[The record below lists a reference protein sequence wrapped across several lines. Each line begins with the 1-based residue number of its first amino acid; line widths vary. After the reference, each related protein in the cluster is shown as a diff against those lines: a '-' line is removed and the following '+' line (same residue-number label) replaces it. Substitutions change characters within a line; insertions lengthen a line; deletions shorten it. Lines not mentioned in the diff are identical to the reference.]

1 MMQLI
6 LSRSLQSLFLSFTVG
21 PQHTTYDVRP
31 KYFPCNICFP
41 RAGFLARGSE
51 SLIFLNLNFT
61 ELVMPTS
68 IEITALKT
76 QGRLA
81 AVHVKKLI
89 TILQRN
95 TLPSTLKIKVNVEVN
110 ALLAVTLDSMYHIKV
125 LCVSFVFTCYRN
137 FQV

>member
-1 MMQLI
+1 
-6 LSRSLQSLFLSFTVG
+6 
-21 PQHTTYDVRP
+21 
-31 KYFPCNICFP
+31 
-41 RAGFLARGSE
+41 
-51 SLIFLNLNFT
+51 
-61 ELVMPTS
+61 MPTS